1 MFYDVSFL
9 MLLTELTVKSNN
21 ADEQVRLIGKKLREL
36 RKEAGFSG
44 YDAFA
49 WAHDLPRVQY

>member
-44 YDAFA
+44 YDTFA